1 VKFWDTSAILPVL
14 VAEPATVAVAHE
26 LGLDRLVIVWWG
38 TRLECLSAIARRER
52 DGALAHDAVGVAI
65 GRLDDLATAWT
76 EVEPTDRIRT
86 TASRLLRTHAL
97 RASDSLQL
105 AAAITAADGAPAA
118 LPFVTLDARLA
129 LAAEREG
136 FPVIRPS

>member
-1 VKFWDTSAILPVL
+1 ML
-14 VAEPATVAVAHE
+14 
-26 LGLDRLVIVWWG
+26 VWWG

-52 DGALAHDAVGVAI
+52 DGSLEHSAVGTAV
-65 GRLDDLATAWT
+65 GRLDEIAAAWT
-76 EVEPTDRIRT
+76 EVEPTDRIRE
-86 TASRLLRTHAL
+86 TASRLLRTHPL
-97 RASDSLQL
+97 RAADSLQL